1 MQFILFIV
9 SLVVS
14 IVQTLDY
21 DINNQQVCT
30 RNPFMVNFHHNC
42 SRTRLIQDVNIV
54 NDNRVLQ
61 IAIIFSP
68 QNDTTLLPINTS
80 LNIIRSSNYNQT
92 VYFMFYTILG
102 QQMVINSEIKMQ
114 LNPISIG
121 LYSYDT
127 FSTQFIPWTNSIY
140 LANLNIPFLE
150 SLCLLKDKRL
160 YPPEQI
166 SRCYYLFTD
175 ETNLTIDLSKSSSH
189 ISSFLNLFDGCFVVE
204 TSLTTLAI
212 VLIVIV
218 SVFSFISL
226 VLVGLC
232 LKKQLRQLYEI
243 LENFIRHKRDE
254 IPSGVFAGTPTT

>member
-1 MQFILFIV
+1 MQLILFIV
-9 SLVVS
+9 FLIVS
-14 IVQTLDY
+14 SVQTLDY
-21 DINNQQVCT
+21 DINNQQLCT
-30 RNPFMVNFHHNC
+30 HNPFMVNFHHNC
-42 SRTRLIQDVNIV
+42 SRTRLIPDVNTI

-68 QNDTTLLPINTS
+68 PNDTTSLRINTS

-92 VYFMFYTILG
+92 IYFMFYTILE

-114 LNPISIG
+114 LNLISIG

-140 LANLNIPFLE
+140 LANLNIPFSE

-160 YPPEQI
+160 YPPEKI
-166 SRCYYLFTD
+166 SRCYFLFTD
-175 ETNLTIDLSKSSSH
+175 ETNLTIDLSQSSSH
-189 ISSFLNLFDGCFVVE
+189 IPSLMNLFDGCFAVK

-218 SVFSFISL
+218 TVFSLISL

-243 LENFIRHKRDE
+243 LENCIRHKRDE
-254 IPSGVFAGTPTT
+254 IPSGVFTGTPTT